1 MTEQGLRLPSNES
14 VGPAA
19 KAVEV
24 RDVLGD
30 EEHLPFPPE
39 SFDLVVRYVCCAARD
54 IRRRHAIPTYID
66 TTPPYTYHPPIHS
79 NLSLHWVN
87 DLPGAMQQACRALKP
102 DGVFLASM
110 LGGNTL
116 KELRVALQLAEQERE
131 VNEIK

>member
-1 MTEQGLRLPSNES
+1 MASN
-14 VGPAA
+14 
-19 KAVEV
+19 
-24 RDVLGD
+24 
-30 EEHLPFPPE
+30 
-39 SFDLVVRYVCCAARD
+39 
-54 IRRRHAIPTYID
+54 
-66 TTPPYTYHPPIHS
+66 S

-131 VNEIK
+131 VNEMIHGPIFSTKLASLVLTNPTFLWMDRAASPRTSPRLRTWRTAAGCCRRPASRSRPWTWTPSRCAFVVREPQ